1 MKYLWTIEAMNSIGS
16 NQGMGAAALV
26 AIAERLGRI
35 AELMQAAQE
44 QAATIREEE
53 LSRQRFLRE
62 IGKCRNPEHK
72 EGSEP

>member
-1 MKYLWTIEAMNSIGS
+1 MRS
-16 NQGMGAAALV
+16 
-26 AIAERLGRI
+26 IAERLGRI

>member
-1 MKYLWTIEAMNSIGS
+1 MKYLWTIEALNSIGS